1 MSAHAQDDKGMGTER
16 DIYNE
21 ELKTLSGLV
30 REDTI
35 PLVTISIIVI
45 SKYHLYMANRCS
57 PPPITEENPRNS
69 KKNAR
74 FFFHFIEMI
83 YLCAQINKIIS
94 MSPKKQSV
102 LDAIARRAHE
112 VVPPGSTILLFG
124 SQARGDA
131 RPDSDWDIL
140 ILLDKDRITSQ
151 DHDNIAYP
159 IHMLGWDIDEIINPI
174 LFTKTYWDNNPY
186 TPFHQNVEEE
196 AIEL

>member
-1 MSAHAQDDKGMGTER
+1 
-16 DIYNE
+16 
-21 ELKTLSGLV
+21 
-30 REDTI
+30 
-35 PLVTISIIVI
+35 
-45 SKYHLYMANRCS
+45 
-57 PPPITEENPRNS
+57 
-69 KKNAR
+69 
-74 FFFHFIEMI
+74 
-83 YLCAQINKIIS
+83 